1 MSTNMRMNTNTT
13 TPEKIIYP
21 ELSYVLTGILFSVH
35 NELGM
40 FAREKQY
47 GDLIEIKLKEIKIP
61 YKREQSMA
69 SSGNIADFI
78 VDEKIILELKAK
90 IDITPDDYRQIQ
102 NYLQSSLLKLGL
114 LVNFRKKYL
123 RPIRIVRIDN
133 YKDKKAN
140 IRIH

>member
-1 MSTNMRMNTNTT
+1 
-13 TPEKIIYP
+13 
-21 ELSYVLTGILFSVH
+21 
-35 NELGM
+35 
-40 FAREKQY
+40 QY